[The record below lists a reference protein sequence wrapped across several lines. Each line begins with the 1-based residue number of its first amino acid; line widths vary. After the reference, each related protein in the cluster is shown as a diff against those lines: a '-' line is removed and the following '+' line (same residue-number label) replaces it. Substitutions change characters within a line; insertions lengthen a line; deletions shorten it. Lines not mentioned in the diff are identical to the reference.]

1 VRAVRMTAALII
13 AAILAGLSA
22 TFLGLI
28 DAGRD
33 IDGSL
38 SRLEREAST
47 LRRTTTDVINHAG
60 PAEATNRPR
69 NSLKKMIDTFGAGG
83 DRAIRDSATPYLDGV
98 ALWLGRRMD
107 LVPPVEAIDKAF
119 SDYVSQ
125 AKQAQADARKSES
138 AATLAARML
147 DLSGEQMVQRIEDAR
162 DRTRQSV
169 ASAMNAL
176 QLITFISIGIAAL
189 AVGLTPDQYS

>member
-1 VRAVRMTAALII
+1 MTAALII

-38 SRLEREAST
+38 SRLGREAST
-47 LRRTTTDVINHAG
+47 LHRTTTDVINHTG
-60 PAEATNRPR
+60 SAEATNRPR
-69 NSLKKMIDTFGAGG
+69 NSLRKMIDTFPAASE
-83 DRAIRDSATPYLDGV
+83 RAIRDSATPYLDGL
-98 ALWLGRRMD
+98 AQWLGRRMD
-107 LVPPVEAIDKAF
+107 LVPSVETINKAF
-119 SDYVSQ
+119 SDYVEQ

-138 AATLAARML
+138 AATLATRML
-147 DLSGEQMVQRIEDAR
+147 DLSAEQMVQRVEDAR
-162 DRTRQSV
+162 DRSRQAV

-189 AVGLTPDQYS
+189 VVGLTPDQYS

>member
-1 VRAVRMTAALII
+1 MTAALII

-47 LRRTTTDVINHAG
+47 LHRTTTDVINRAG
-60 PAEATNRPR
+60 PAEATTRPR
-69 NSLKKMIDTFGAGG
+69 NSLKKMIDTFGPTAE
-83 DRAIRDSATPYLDGV
+83 RAIQESATPYLDGV
-98 ALWLGRRMD
+98 AQWLGRRMD
-107 LVPPVEAIDKAF
+107 LVPAVETINKAF
-119 SDYVSQ
+119 NDYLEQ
-125 AKQAQADARKSES
+125 ARRAQADARKSDS

-147 DLSGEQMVQRIEDAR
+147 DLSAEQMVQRIEDAR
-162 DRTRQSV
+162 DRTRQAV

-189 AVGLTPDQYS
+189 VVGLTPDQYS

>member
-1 VRAVRMTAALII
+1 MTAALII

-47 LRRTTTDVINHAG
+47 LHRTTSDAINRSG
-60 PAEATNRPR
+60 PVEATNRPR
-69 NSLKKMIDTFGAGG
+69 NSLRKMIDTFGANS
-83 DRAIRDSATPYLDGV
+83 DRAIRESATPYLNGL
-98 ALWLGRRMD
+98 AQWLGRRMD
-107 LVPPVEAIDKAF
+107 LVPSVETINKTYN
-119 SDYVSQ
+119 DYLAQ
-125 AKQAQADARKSES
+125 AKKAQADPHKAES
-138 AATLAARML
+138 SNLAARML
-147 DLSGEQMVQRIEDAR
+147 DLTAEQMVQSIEDAR
-162 DRTRQSV
+162 DRSRLAV

-189 AVGLTPDQYS
+189 VVGLTPDQYS

>member
-1 VRAVRMTAALII
+1 VRVVRMTAALII

-47 LRRTTTDVINHAG
+47 LHRTTSDHINRSG
-60 PAEATNRPR
+60 PVEATNRPR
-69 NSLKKMIDTFGAGG
+69 NSLRKMIDSFGANS
-83 DRAIRDSATPYLDGV
+83 DRAIRESATPYLSGL
-98 ALWLGRRMD
+98 AQWLGRRMD
-107 LVPPVEAIDKAF
+107 LVPSVETINKTYN
-119 SDYVSQ
+119 DYLEQ
-125 AKQAQADARKSES
+125 AKKAQADPHKADSS
-138 AATLAARML
+138 NLAARML
-147 DLSGEQMVQRIEDAR
+147 DLSAEQMVQSIEDAR
-162 DRTRQSV
+162 DRSRLAV

-189 AVGLTPDQYS
+189 VVGLTPDQYS

>member
-1 VRAVRMTAALII
+1 MTAALII

-47 LRRTTTDVINHAG
+47 LHRTTSDAINRSG
-60 PAEATNRPR
+60 PVEATNRPR
-69 NSLKKMIDTFGAGG
+69 NSLRKMIDTFGANS
-83 DRAIRDSATPYLDGV
+83 DRAIRESATPYLNGL
-98 ALWLGRRMD
+98 AQWLGRRMD
-107 LVPPVEAIDKAF
+107 LVPSVETINKTY
-119 SDYVSQ
+119 SDYLEQ
-125 AKQAQADARKSES
+125 AKKAQADPHKADSS
-138 AATLAARML
+138 NLAARML
-147 DLSGEQMVQRIEDAR
+147 DLTAEQMVQSIEDAR
-162 DRTRQSV
+162 DRSRLAV

-189 AVGLTPDQYS
+189 VVGLTPDQYS

>member
-1 VRAVRMTAALII
+1 MTAALII

-47 LRRTTTDVINHAG
+47 LHRTTTDVINRAG

-69 NSLKKMIDTFGAGG
+69 NSMKKMLDTFPASG

-98 ALWLGRRMD
+98 AQWLGRRMD
-107 LVPPVEAIDKAF
+107 LVPPVATIDKAF
-119 SDYVSQ
+119 TDYVSQ
-125 AKQAQADARKSES
+125 AKQVQVDARKSES
-138 AATLAARML
+138 AATLAGRML
-147 DLSGEQMVQRIEDAR
+147 DLSAEQMVQRIEDAR

-176 QLITFISIGIAAL
+176 QLITFISIGLAAL